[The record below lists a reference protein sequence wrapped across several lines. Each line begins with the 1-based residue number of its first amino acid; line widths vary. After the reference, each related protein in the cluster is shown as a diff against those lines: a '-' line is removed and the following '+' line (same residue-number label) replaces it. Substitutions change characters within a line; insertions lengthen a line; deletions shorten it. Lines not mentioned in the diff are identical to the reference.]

1 MRGSVPVHRASEH
14 RVLAPD
20 SLQRLALAPDSLDVR
35 SLRTRLAARAPGLRS
50 VFAQRARLL
59 PAAAANASDSRV
71 LAQDRPLQMQLVL
84 RCPSSRERCT
94 PSTVHGRKSQGKL
107 RVRAPSSRRRCLPL
121 LRRMG
126 GSMGWKLARL
136 IRGIFWHTR
145 AASGE
150 DRGGLETRVDWIS
163 DTTVQ
168 VTTEKLEGRVMENS
182 GYCTGGTR
190 PRSCFPGAERYA
202 PLLARHDLVTA
213 IHAARRRLS
222 ALARAPTRLSPRARS
237 ALASVLD
244 SNHTSALPLAPDSP
258 NLRSSRSC
266 ARAPPRALHPRPALA
281 AVLCCLV
288 PTQLCSLRVGL
299 RDGVSNSAALLAG
312 GIGGNGYY
320 TSWEARLGPLVE
332 ADDAQVA
339 PSLHRYDQARA
350 SLTLTP
356 SGRILKPCGRVRG
369 RKLARSQRASTPVLG
384 AGFASGAYPSSLCRT
399 TYLSSERA
407 WTLLDEERR
416 TGTRLQANLEWGA
429 TWGAVYDHAASYSPL
444 TFAGAGGRLVRAVWG
459 GLFQPARWYSSALG
473 SPSSASFARRLRLRE
488 ASHTVLVSNFVATS
502 AITNRGRHT
511 GVVGLDPSDYDEG
524 RRQRVNENPA
534 RDTHTPA
541 LLQLMLIRPRLR
553 AGSFANLCI
562 HQALRALARV
572 PRLLPSRIHRAL
584 ACRCTRL
591 PRLCEA

>member
-1 MRGSVPVHRASEH
+1 MPHGGPAFAAPTAVRIARAKRQYRAGLDVPFASDRQRASRTCLGFEHRTPLVAPAPPSRPSPLGLAVGLGPARHDEGCRQRVHENPARDTHAPALARKWQHSCTDATDRASKH

-50 VFAQRARLL
+50 VFAQLRTSFVIPCRARLL

-84 RCPSSRERCT
+84 RCPSSHERCT
-94 PSTVHGRKSQGKL
+94 PLTVHSRKSQGKL
-107 RVRAPSSRRRCLPL
+107 Q
-121 LRRMG
+121 
-126 GSMGWKLARL
+126 
-136 IRGIFWHTR
+136 
-145 AASGE
+145 
-150 DRGGLETRVDWIS
+150 RGGLETRVDWIS

-168 VTTEKLEGRVMENS
+168 VTTEKLEGR
-182 GYCTGGTR
+182 G
-190 PRSCFPGAERYA
+190 RSATLHCWRAMT
-202 PLLARHDLVTA
+202 LVAA
-213 IHAARRRLS
+213 IHAARWRLS
-222 ALARAPTRLSPRARS
+222 TLARAPTRLSPRARS

-339 PSLHRYDQARA
+339 PSLHRYDQVLCVRWQVFNGVYTRNERLYRRLFLRA
-350 SLTLTP
+350 LRFPRMMYHHAPSAERSLTLTP

-444 TFAGAGGRLVRAVWG
+444 TFAGAGDV
-459 GLFQPARWYSSALG
+459 
-473 SPSSASFARRLRLRE
+473 
-488 ASHTVLVSNFVATS
+488 
-502 AITNRGRHT
+502 
-511 GVVGLDPSDYDEG
+511 
-524 RRQRVNENPA
+524 
-534 RDTHTPA
+534 
-541 LLQLMLIRPRLR
+541 
-553 AGSFANLCI
+553 
-562 HQALRALARV
+562 
-572 PRLLPSRIHRAL
+572 
-584 ACRCTRL
+584 
-591 PRLCEA
+591 